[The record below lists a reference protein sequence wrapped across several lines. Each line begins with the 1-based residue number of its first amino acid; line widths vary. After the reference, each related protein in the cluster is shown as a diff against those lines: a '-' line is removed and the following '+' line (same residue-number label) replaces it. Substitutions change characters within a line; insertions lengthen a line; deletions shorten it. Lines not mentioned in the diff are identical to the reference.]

1 MGEAFRIRA
10 PMARSPE
17 AKKYVAERARIDVRH
32 AVRTM
37 TTLPAAVFGLKDRG
51 QLRAG
56 AFADILIFD
65 LSKVNDAAT
74 YEKPHQLSEGIDDI
88 IVNGELRGAMERLR
102 LRLPPRAAAGTKVIN
117 SLSRLGISH
126 FTPSTQISYSNTIP
140 ALQLWLILRFA

>member
-1 MGEAFRIRA
+1 
-10 PMARSPE
+10 
-17 AKKYVAERARIDVRH
+17 
-32 AVRTM
+32 M

-88 IVNGELRGAMERLR
+88 IVNGELARRNGSLR
-102 LRLPPRAAAGTKVIN
+102 LRLPAACCGRNESNQFA
-117 SLSRLGISH
+117 ISSSGSAS